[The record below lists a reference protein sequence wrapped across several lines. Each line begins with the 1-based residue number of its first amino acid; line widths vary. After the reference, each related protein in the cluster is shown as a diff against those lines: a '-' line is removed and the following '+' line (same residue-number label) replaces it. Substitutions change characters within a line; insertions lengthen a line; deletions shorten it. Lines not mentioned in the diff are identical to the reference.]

1 MFSSLWRTRA
11 LRHCG
16 SAKKEFRSGNFLFTC
31 SGCAQMRISPHES
44 HTIKMVCRLRFQL
57 GSLWLSVLLFLAS
70 KWQRLLKSFKAVGH
84 FWLFSPSK
92 RFRAKV
98 FHHKTFVQMW
108 KWSIDLFILLLR
120 QTVFLLLFSLT
131 FVSVLCCCCCCCS
144 CCYCCWRCCC
154 RYRRQ
159 ISRFANVNKKRF
171 K

>member
-84 FWLFSPSK
+84 FWLFPPSK

-98 FHHKTFVQMW
+98 FHRKTFVQMW

-120 QTVFLLLFSLT
+120 QTVFFVVVQSHFCFSSLLLLLLLFLLLLLLALLLSLSSADFT
-131 FVSVLCCCCCCCS
+131 F
-144 CCYCCWRCCC
+144 R
-154 RYRRQ
+154 
-159 ISRFANVNKKRF
+159 
-171 K
+171 